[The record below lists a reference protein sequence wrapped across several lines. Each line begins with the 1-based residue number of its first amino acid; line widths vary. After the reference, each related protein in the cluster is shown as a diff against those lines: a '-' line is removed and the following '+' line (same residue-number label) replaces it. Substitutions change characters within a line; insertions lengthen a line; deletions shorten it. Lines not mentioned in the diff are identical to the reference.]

1 MRSPTEFI
9 HNRSTNAQPKE
20 VLCDK
25 IHKNPHTLKNPYPK
39 YSTVPTPYRIHS
51 TSRLK
56 RGSPGIT
63 APVACTIHGILKFD
77 SAESPHL
84 VYNELVSLKL
94 AQSLKVPVADG
105 VLTVSGDGL
114 AYASLEVALPGI
126 SLPDAL
132 PSQFG
137 AIARDYPHESAG
149 LLAFDI
155 LIGNF
160 DRGRNLKASLVTP
173 HIPLFCAFDHSH
185 VLLNIKGNPQ
195 DSIQSMKSDNLL
207 ILSHPFFK
215 RISRKNLD
223 IWIKRIAR
231 LDTDIIRDCCIYGKP
246 FRAVSEDLQ
255 HDLFAALSH
264 RARNLANIISAH
276 QEVIF
281 P

>member
-1 MRSPTEFI
+1 M
-9 HNRSTNAQPKE
+9 
-20 VLCDK
+20 
-25 IHKNPHTLKNPYPK
+25 
-39 YSTVPTPYRIHS
+39 PTPYRIHS
-51 TSRLK
+51 TRRLK
-56 RGSPGIT
+56 RGSPGTT

-84 VYNELVSLKL
+84 VYNELVSLRL

-114 AYASLEVALPGI
+114 AYTSLEVALPGMA
-126 SLPDAL
+126 LPDAL

-137 AIARDYPHESAG
+137 TIARDYPHESAG

-155 LIGNF
+155 LVGNF
-160 DRGRNLKASLVTP
+160 DRGRNLKASVVTP
-173 HIPLFCAFDHSH
+173 HISLFCAFDHSH
-185 VLLNIKGNPQ
+185 VLLNIQENPH
-195 DSIQSMKSDNLL
+195 DSIQSLKSDNLL

-231 LDTDIIRDCCIYGKP
+231 LDLDVLRDCCVYGKP
-246 FRAVSEDLQ
+246 FRAVGNELQ
-255 HDLFAALSH
+255 QALFVALSH
-264 RARNLANIISAH
+264 RAKNLANIVSAH
-276 QEVIF
+276 QGVIF